1 MKKRVLS
8 LFFVFVLAFSLVACA
23 TEPVGK
29 PSDEVSSSGGGA
41 AIDSA
46 DPNTDSVT
54 DLTDGESTDS
64 EGSATSSESEK
75 LPLPEPSTPPA
86 EEEKTF
92 VNEIGGLVAITDQ
105 KNGKIVV
112 LDLSKEN
119 PAAASAVVWQWKA
132 SKSDMNFTGGSHLDD
147 VKLREVHG
155 GLFNGQVVGVT
166 TSGGLVAVVEYPSGK
181 CLFNANASGWGPH
194 DIEILPNGLV
204 AVALSGNG
212 NEAKSSIRIYRAKSK
227 YDTEYVELPI
237 NSGHGVLWDPQRNVL
252 WGLGGTEL
260 NAYEVGGS
268 PATKPTLTKKS
279 GMGVARFSGGH
290 CLAPVYGNP
299 DRLWISSGNAVFQ
312 FSKSENKIYYDY
324 PEKLAVS
331 FASVKGVGSFANGCV
346 VSCVADKNN
355 ATASHNTN
363 VLRLAYYRVWS
374 DGTKE
379 LKTKKITFPDRDF
392 YKVRVFDANY
402 Q

>member
-1 MKKRVLS
+1 MKKRILAFLFAAVLS
-8 LFFVFVLAFSLVACA
+8 FSLAACA
-23 TEPVGK
+23 AEPAGN
-29 PSDEVSSSGGGA
+29 PSDEVSGSEAFTGSA
-41 AIDSA
+41 VTDSDA
-46 DPNTDSVT
+46 VTDSTNTDTT
-54 DLTDGESTDS
+54 DPESS
-64 EGSATSSESEK
+64 ETSSESEK

-86 EEEKTF
+86 EEERTF
-92 VNEIGGLVAITDQ
+92 VNEISGLVAITDQ

-119 PAAASAVVWQWKA
+119 PAAASSVVWQWKA

-147 VKLREVHG
+147 VKLREVYG
-155 GLFNGQVVGVT
+155 GLFNGTVVGVT

-212 NEAKSSIRIYRAKSK
+212 NASKSSIRIYRASSK
-227 YDTEYVELPI
+227 YDTEYVELSI
-237 NSGHGVLWDPQRNVL
+237 NSGHGILWDPQWNVL

-268 PATKPTLTKKS
+268 PSTKPTLTKKS
-279 GMGVARFSGGH
+279 GMGASKFSGGH
-290 CLAPVYGNP
+290 CLAPVYGNT
-299 DRLWISSGNAVFQ
+299 DRLWISTGTSVLQ

-331 FASVKGVGSFANGCV
+331 VASVKGVGSFANGCV

-355 ATASHNTN
+355 ATASHNSN

-374 DGTKE
+374 DGTRE

>member
-1 MKKRVLS
+1 MRKRILAFLFAAVLS
-8 LFFVFVLAFSLVACA
+8 FSLAACA
-23 TEPVGK
+23 AEPAGN
-29 PSDEVSSSGGGA
+29 PSDEVSGSEASTGSA
-41 AIDSA
+41 VTDSDA
-46 DPNTDSVT
+46 VTDSTNTDTT
-54 DLTDGESTDS
+54 DPESS
-64 EGSATSSESEK
+64 ETSSESEK

-86 EEEKTF
+86 EEERTF
-92 VNEIGGLVAITDQ
+92 VNEISGLVAITDQ

-119 PAAASAVVWQWKA
+119 PAAASSVVWQWKA

-147 VKLREVHG
+147 VKLREVSG
-155 GLFNGQVVGVT
+155 GLFNGTVVGVT

-212 NEAKSSIRIYRAKSK
+212 NEAKSSIRIYRASSK

-299 DRLWISSGNAVFQ
+299 DRLWISAGNAVLQ
-312 FSKSENKIYYDY
+312 FSKSENKIYTDY

-331 FASVKGVGSFANGCV
+331 TSSVKGVGSFANGCI
-346 VSCVADKNN
+346 VSSVADKNN

-379 LKTKKITFPDRDF
+379 LKTKKITFSDRDF
-392 YKVRVFDANY
+392 YKVRVFDSNY

>member
-1 MKKRVLS
+1 MKKRILAFLFVLVLS
-8 LFFVFVLAFSLVACA
+8 FSLVDCA
-23 TEPVGK
+23 TEPAGN
-29 PSDEVSSSGGGA
+29 PSDEVSGSVASTG
-41 AIDSA
+41 SA
-46 DPNTDSVT
+46 VTDSDAVT
-54 DLTDGESTDS
+54 DSTITDTTDPESS
-64 EGSATSSESEK
+64 ETSSESEK

-86 EEEKTF
+86 EEEKTL
-92 VNEIGGLVAITDQ
+92 VNEISGLVAITDQ
-105 KNGKIVV
+105 KNAKIVV

-119 PAAASAVVWQWKA
+119 PAAASSVVWQWKA

-147 VKLREVHG
+147 VKLREVYG
-155 GLFNGQVVGVT
+155 GLFNGTVVGVT
-166 TSGGLVAVVEYPSGK
+166 CSSGLVAVVEYPSGK

-212 NEAKSSIRIYRAKSK
+212 NASKSSIRIYRASSK
-227 YDTEYVELPI
+227 YDKEYVELSI
-237 NSGHGVLWDPQRNVL
+237 NSGHGILWDPQWNVL

-268 PATKPTLTKKS
+268 PSTKPTLTKKS
-279 GMGVARFSGGH
+279 GMGASKFSGGH
-290 CLAPVYGNP
+290 CLAPVYGNT
-299 DRLWISSGNAVFQ
+299 DRLWISTGTSVLQ

-331 FASVKGVGSFANGCV
+331 VASVKGVGSFANGCV

-355 ATASHNTN
+355 ATASHNSN

-374 DGTKE
+374 DGTRE